1 MKTLRPI
8 QRQKA
13 DEAFATFS
21 LYNVVYIAA
30 EVRTGKNCTSMEVC
44 KMSGAKKVIFL
55 TKKNAIGK
63 WISMDHENNYGVI
76 GDYHDFKY
84 DDHFELIVIN
94 DESMHKLAPK
104 DVAECD
110 IVIHDEHHRF
120 GGFPKPGKYTKMFKQ
135 MFGSKPQIY
144 LSGTSNPESFSQ
156 LYHQMWV
163 SSRGPWTQ
171 YSSFYKW
178 AKDYVDVRQKRLGTH
193 IVNDYTR
200 GDEGLILQD
209 MNSYMVIFT
218 QADSGFK
225 SKVEEE
231 VMEVE
236 MSNTTKM
243 LTKRLIDDR
252 VIEGKEELILADTP
266 AKLQQKLHQLW
277 SGTIKFDSGNKTV
290 LDYSKVEFIQSKFLG
305 MKIAIFYKFT
315 QEYVALKDKLGDK
328 LTNSISEFNED
339 PMKWIA
345 LQVQSGAE
353 GTNLSKADY
362 LVNYNIDFSAKN
374 YWQSRDRMTVM
385 DREVNNVVW
394 IFAKGGIEHK
404 VYKAV
409 KAKKKYT
416 TAIFKKEYKIK

>member
-1 MKTLRPI
+1 
-8 QRQKA
+8 
-13 DEAFATFS
+13 
-21 LYNVVYIAA
+21 
-30 EVRTGKNCTSMEVC
+30 MEVC
-44 KMSGAKKVIFL
+44 KMAKAKKVIFL

-63 WISMDHENNYGVI
+63 FISIDHENNEGVI

-84 DDHFELIVIN
+84 DDHFDLIVIN
-94 DESMHKLAPK
+94 DESMHKLNAK
-104 DVAECD
+104 DIADCD

-120 GGFPKPGKYTKMFKQ
+120 GGFPKPGKYTKMFREY
-135 MFGSKPQIY
+135 FYNKPQIY

-163 SSRGPWTQ
+163 SNRGPWARYT
-171 YSSFYKW
+171 SFYKW
-178 AKDYVDVRQKRLGTH
+178 AKEYVDVRPKRIGTH

-200 GDEGLILQD
+200 GDKDKILKS
-209 MNSYMVIFT
+209 MNPYMVTFT
-218 QADSGFK
+218 QKDSGFK

-231 VMEVE
+231 VLEVE
-236 MSNTTKM
+236 MSD
-243 LTKRLIDDR
+243 LTKSLARRLVNDR
-252 VIEGKEELILADTP
+252 VIEGKEEFILADTP
-266 AKLQQKLHQLW
+266 AKLQQKLHQIW
-277 SGTIKFDSGNKTV
+277 SGTIKFDSGNKKV
-290 LDYSKVEFIQSKFLG
+290 LDYSKVEFIQAKFLG

-315 QEYVALKDKLGDK
+315 QEYEALKDKLGDK

-345 LQVQSGAE
+345 LQVQSGSE

-385 DREVNNVVW
+385 DREVNKVIW

-409 KAKKKYT
+409 KGKKKYT
-416 TAIFKKEYKIK
+416 TAIFKKDFKIK